1 MQQNYQDCE
10 NMILYHANRFRHYY
24 DMDDLIQEGKIGL
37 EKAKKKYQEGYDTKF
52 STFAFWYIKGEIY
65 RYVRSSKLIRYGK
78 DYEKMALMIE
88 RSRECLCQQLMRTP
102 TLEEISEFT
111 ELSVETIE
119 EVMKSQELI
128 RSLDYIMN
136 EDEDGKELAL
146 YDTVAYSEKGYQEDI
161 LDLRIALGDLTEE
174 ERQLIDY
181 RYYQGMTQQEASER
195 LGVNQVKVSRQ
206 EGKILEKLKSQLQS
220 Q

>member
-24 DMDDLIQEGKIGL
+24 DIDDLIQEGKIGL

-52 STFAFWYIKGEIY
+52 STFAFLYIKGEIY
-65 RYVRSSKLIRYGK
+65 RYVRDSKLIRYGK
-78 DYEKMALMIE
+78 NYEKIASMIE
-88 RSRECLCQQLMRTP
+88 RSRECLCQQLMRNP
-102 TLEEISEFT
+102 TLEEIAEFT
-111 ELSVETIE
+111 ELDVETIE
-119 EVMKSQELI
+119 EAMKSQELI

-136 EDEDGKELAL
+136 EDDDGKEMQL

-161 LDLRIALGDLTEE
+161 LDLKIALGELSEE
-174 ERQLIDY
+174 ERRLIEY

-206 EGKILEKLKSQLQS
+206 EGKILEKLKSQLQL